1 MEEIMR
7 SVTGHLCTENVGP
20 FKNTEI
26 CDYIFIL
33 SPSQDMG
40 LLQICPQPMIYLM
53 LWQQCTFAS

>member
-7 SVTGHLCTENVGP
+7 SVTGNLCTENVGS
-20 FKNTEI
+20 FKNTEII

-40 LLQICPQPMIYLM
+40 LLQIVHNL
-53 LWQQCTFAS
+53 